1 ESTAAVAVT
10 VSETTNF
17 PNMKLTAV
25 LYTPTKDHVD
35 IMQLAV
41 IAKEVLGAT
50 PGRYR
55 SSEPKYLYLSS

>member
-1 ESTAAVAVT
+1 
-10 VSETTNF
+10 
-17 PNMKLTAV
+17 MKLTAV

-50 PGRYR
+50 PERYR
-55 SSEPKYLYLSS
+55 SPELKYLYLSSKDTQSLIVEHFV